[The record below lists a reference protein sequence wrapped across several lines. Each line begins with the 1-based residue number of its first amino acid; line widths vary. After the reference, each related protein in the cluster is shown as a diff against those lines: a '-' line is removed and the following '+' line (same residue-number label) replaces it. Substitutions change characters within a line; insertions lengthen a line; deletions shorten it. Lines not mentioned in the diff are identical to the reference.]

1 MTMKKIYLITILLLY
16 VPKIFC
22 QNKNL
27 VITQKLYSDTL
38 LTDYQKVKFLI
49 NLETDLVTRINY
61 FTAHVA
67 DTTIAGEVKTQKF
80 GLNETE
86 KKEVIGDT
94 VFNKYETLLA
104 ADTIVTLTKRVYE
117 KYGIIYAA
125 RIFPK
130 ASLIPYNELKY
141 QYDKTGNLIQ
151 IIESYHDN
159 SGNVVNY
166 RTVFTYMSGIV
177 TRMTE
182 YKQEVNNWTTEK
194 ICDYISIGNYNIKRK
209 VKRKINLLLIDG
221 QFKNLPW

>member
-1 MTMKKIYLITILLLY
+1 MKKIYLITILLLY
-16 VPKIFC
+16 IPKIFS

-27 VITQKLYSDTL
+27 VITQKFYHDTL
-38 LTDYQKVKFLI
+38 LTDYRKVKFVI
-49 NLETDLVTRINY
+49 NLETDVVTRINY
-61 FTAHVA
+61 FTVHTA
-67 DTTIAGEVKTQKF
+67 DTTNAGEVKTQKF
-80 GLNETE
+80 GLNENE

-94 VFNKYETLLA
+94 VFNKYERLLA

-130 ASLIPYNELKY
+130 AGLIPYNELKY

-151 IIESYHDN
+151 IVESYNDN
-159 SGNVVNY
+159 SGNIVNY
-166 RTVFTYMSGIV
+166 RTIFTYKYGIV
-177 TRMTE
+177 TRMKE

-194 ICDYISIGNYNIKRK
+194 VWDYIFTGNYNIKQK
-209 VKRKINLLLIDG
+209 VKRKINSLLIDG